1 MKRFIPILLAVVLF
15 ATSCSST
22 FKTMRE
28 PNVRFELTGHD
39 YILSDEAVT
48 GNATVVYVLGI
59 DWAHLFKSKTADFD
73 APIIGLADILKGA
86 ETYAINDMME
96 KNPGYD
102 FVMYPQVTKKN
113 TGFPIIF
120 KKVEVEVKARMGK
133 LKSQKDCC
141 KGECK
146 K

>member
-1 MKRFIPILLAVVLF
+1 MKKLLPILLVVMLF

-39 YILSDEAVT
+39 YVLSDEAVT
-48 GNATVVYVLGI
+48 GEATVVYVFGI
-59 DWAHLFKSKTADFD
+59 DWAHLFGGKTADFD
-73 APIIGLADILKGA
+73 APIFGLSDMLKGA
-86 ETYAINDMME
+86 ETYAIYDLMQ

-102 FVMYPQVTKKN
+102 FVMYPQVTKKA
-113 TGFPIIF
+113 TGFPVIY
-120 KKVEVEVKARMGK
+120 KKIDVEVKARMGK
-133 LKSQKDCC
+133 LKNADCC
-141 KGECK
+141 KKECK

>member
-1 MKRFIPILLAVVLF
+1 MKRLLPILLFVVLL

-39 YILSDEAVT
+39 YVLSDEAVT
-48 GNATVVYVLGI
+48 GEATVVYVFGI
-59 DWAHLFKSKTADFD
+59 DWAHLFGGKTADFD
-73 APIIGLADILKGA
+73 APIFGLSDMLRGA
-86 ETYAINDMME
+86 ETYAIYDLMQ

-102 FVMYPQVTKKN
+102 FVMYPQVTKKA
-113 TGFPIIF
+113 TGFPIIY
-120 KKVEVEVKARMGK
+120 KKIDVEVKARMGK
-133 LKSQKDCC
+133 LKNADCC
-141 KGECK
+141 KKECK